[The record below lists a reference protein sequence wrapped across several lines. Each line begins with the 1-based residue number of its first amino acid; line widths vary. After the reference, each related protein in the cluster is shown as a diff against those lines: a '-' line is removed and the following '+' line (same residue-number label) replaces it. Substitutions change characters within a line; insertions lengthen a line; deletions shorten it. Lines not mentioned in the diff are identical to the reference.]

1 LLNFKCI
8 EKLKRFDFDADTVE
22 GAVNY
27 LKNRAI
33 QFLSIGYKL
42 SVIDKYEFGA
52 IAYFKD
58 SKDNIFQSIYITKP
72 FRSKGLYKKYVTHT
86 ILTTQECGIEDYLLD
101 NKIKY
106 RMEDP
111 LDGVRPEYYMIQK
124 YYGDKKAERSGLYL
138 MNHIDEGLAILEE
151 IGASYYAKKAF
162 CIHPLVQSDESLK
175 EYFEYLQNIPV
186 NADEPYQGALLLAME
201 YRSVAN
207 AYLSKREINSLDD
220 IQLSVL
226 KDVNDMLIADKVQNR
241 KDFELFHLGKHERSN
256 ELDSYFKN
264 WLRKLDISEERYE
277 YLKSLL

>member
-1 LLNFKCI
+1 M
-8 EKLKRFDFDADTVE
+8 KRFDFDADTVE

-33 QFLSIGYKL
+33 QFLSLGYKL
-42 SVIDKYEFGA
+42 LVIDEYEFGA

-58 SKDNIFQSIYITKP
+58 GNGDVFQSIYIIKS
-72 FRSKGLYKKYVTHT
+72 FRSKGIYKKYVTHI
-86 ILTTQECGIEDYLLD
+86 ILTTEECGIEDYLLD
-101 NKIKY
+101 NQINY
-106 RMEDP
+106 HMEDP
-111 LDGVRPEYYMIQK
+111 LDGFRPEYYMIQK

-138 MNHIDEGLAILEE
+138 MNHIDEGLTILEE
-151 IGASYYAKKAF
+151 IGASYFARKAF
-162 CIHPLVQSDESLK
+162 CIHPLVQSDEALK
-175 EYFEYLQNIPV
+175 EYFESLQNWPV
-186 NADEPYQGALLLAME
+186 NSDEPYQGALLLAME

-207 AYLSKREINSLDD
+207 AYLSKREITSLDD
-220 IQLSVL
+220 IQLSIL

-277 YLKSLL
+277 FLKSLL